1 MTPQI
6 NSIIALLFLSI
17 GAVAALLMLE
27 VRGNPNK
34 GAGIRKL
41 ITAHK
46 IFGYLFVSIFVFM
59 MVAMIQKVT
68 LYQEELSP
76 RAIIH
81 IIMGIA
87 LLPMIFLKILIVRRH
102 KSLAADLLGLGKT
115 IFFAAF
121 ILTGITGGYYFLHR
135 SDVRYISLSESDRAV
150 LDDNIGRMLVQN
162 KCAKCH
168 TLERVFRSTKSKE
181 GWTRTINRMAAMDE
195 FNIRDFDIKQ
205 IIYFLVE
212 QQKKRPGADEQRA
225 SLEIGKKLVGQKC
238 ILCHNLERVYNA
250 SKTEEAWLETVNRMI
265 DTMGD
270 KEFLKED
277 EKEQIIDYLAFKNK
291 GP

>member
-1 MTPQI
+1 MAPLV

-17 GAVAALLMLE
+17 GAAATLLMLE

-34 GAGIRKL
+34 SAEIRKL

-46 IFGYLFVSIFVFM
+46 IFGYLFVSIFLFM
-59 MVAMIQKVT
+59 VVVMIRKVA

-102 KSLAADLLGLGKT
+102 KSLAADLLGLGKF
-115 IFFAAF
+115 IFLAAF

-135 SDVRYISLSESDRAV
+135 SDVRYISLSESDTAV
-150 LDDNIGRMLVQN
+150 LDENIGRMLVQK

-168 TLERVFRSTKSKE
+168 TLERVFRSTKSKV
-181 GWTRTINRMAAMDE
+181 GWTRTINRMAGMDE

-205 IIYFLVE
+205 IIHFLVR
-212 QQKKRPGADEQRA
+212 QQKKRHGADERRT
-225 SLEIGKKLVGQKC
+225 SLEIGKKLVDRKC

-250 SKTEEAWLETVNRMI
+250 SKTKEAWIETINRMF

-291 GP
+291 DQ